1 MAGGSKGEVE
11 IDETMEKFGVYQT
24 IQYFLICLPVMFVTM
39 FNVNYVFVA
48 GELNYRCRV
57 PECDDQ
63 STAYPAYKPSWW
75 PDKDIDRCTRPMLKQ
90 LTGGACTKQ
99 SFSDRG
105 EVCKEWVYETNDTVI
120 AELDLACQPWKSNMI
135 GAVHNVGLSIAWL
148 ASGYLADRFGRKP
161 TLILSGVLGGIGI
174 FKAFT
179 KSYFLYIV
187 LEFLEGTIGGGC
199 YTAAMVLMIEI
210 GGVENRVLAG
220 VIFSY
225 AIYVGETLFA
235 LIAMFVPFWKT
246 LILIVYSPVIVFLL
260 FFFIIKESPRW
271 ELLNDKTE
279 KAKKTLLYIA
289 RVNKININKEK
300 LSNMTA
306 ENLRREFK
314 MDTYQER
321 ESFKAVIRSREM
333 RKRTLVAGFCK
344 FTSGF
349 VYYGLMINSV
359 FLPGSKYTNF
369 MLATVMSYPGELMSL
384 YFMNKFGRKFPLI
397 YGFLLCGVLCSACGA
412 VPEDYKAIKV
422 TLFLLGKLIVSVCF
436 TGVIT
441 YTMELFP
448 TSVRGTMLGVC
459 SVCAGFGSIL
469 APLTPILN
477 QISII
482 LPPLIFGATALL
494 SGVLLTR
501 TPETKGAPLMDT
513 IEQLDR
519 TYGQGSSGRS

>member
-148 ASGYLADRFGRKP
+148 ASGYLAPALLVRVLRGRGARVAPMSSTMFGRKP

-199 YTAAMVLMIEI
+199 YTAAMVL
-210 GGVENRVLAG
+210 N
-220 VIFSY
+220 
-225 AIYVGETLFA
+225 
-235 LIAMFVPFWKT
+235 
-246 LILIVYSPVIVFLL
+246 
-260 FFFIIKESPRW
+260 
-271 ELLNDKTE
+271 
-279 KAKKTLLYIA
+279 
-289 RVNKININKEK
+289 
-300 LSNMTA
+300 
-306 ENLRREFK
+306 
-314 MDTYQER
+314 
-321 ESFKAVIRSREM
+321 
-333 RKRTLVAGFCK
+333 
-344 FTSGF
+344 
-349 VYYGLMINSV
+349 
-359 FLPGSKYTNF
+359 
-369 MLATVMSYPGELMSL
+369 
-384 YFMNKFGRKFPLI
+384 
-397 YGFLLCGVLCSACGA
+397 
-412 VPEDYKAIKV
+412 YKAIKV